1 MRQDEASGQVVVE
14 GAVLRARLVAA
25 ALHEQLADPTLT
37 NCRGAALLA
46 FHRLGRV
53 DLDAAGGRLALRGRY
68 EPRAQYRA
76 RYDDMAGRFVLA
88 HERLGPVF
96 GGSTGGTDG

>member
-1 MRQDEASGQVVVE
+1 VR
-14 GAVLRARLVAA
+14 
-25 ALHEQLADPTLT
+25 QLADPTLT

-46 FHRLGRV
+46 FHRLGQL
-53 DLDAAGGRLALRGRY
+53 DLATAGNLLVERRRY
-68 EPRAQYRA
+68 LPRAEYRD

-96 GGSTGGTDG
+96 GSPSGGNDG